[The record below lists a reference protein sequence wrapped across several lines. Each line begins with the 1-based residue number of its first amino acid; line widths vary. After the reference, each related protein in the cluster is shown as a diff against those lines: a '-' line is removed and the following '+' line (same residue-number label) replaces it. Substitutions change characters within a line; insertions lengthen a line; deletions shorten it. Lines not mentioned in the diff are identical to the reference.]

1 MSEINYFKVF
11 VLRKI
16 MCHDGVMIY
25 QLLDDVT
32 VDNWWKIWTHCMSRE
47 LY

>member
-11 VLRKI
+11 VLCMI
-16 MCHDGVMIY
+16 MWHDAVMIY

-32 VDNWWKIWTHCMSRE
+32 VDN
-47 LY
+47 